1 MESFKATLE
10 ETLEATL
17 LLHVIDSSSPDMLE
31 QIEAVE
37 RVLKE
42 IGADVPVLRV
52 YNKIDCTGEQAKIV
66 YAKPHQPERVYISA
80 HSGQG
85 LELLRQAVHE
95 CLMGQIQSFDV
106 VLKPAYGKLRNQFY
120 ELNVIQSEHYDEQG
134 QLNLRVNM
142 APAKLEQ
149 MIRQA
154 HLPLDEILGA
164 KAQQFKRPLEEFEID
179 DEIS

>member
-1 MESFKATLE
+1 
-10 ETLEATL
+10 
-17 LLHVIDSSSPDMLE
+17 
-31 QIEAVE
+31 
-37 RVLKE
+37 
-42 IGADVPVLRV
+42 
-52 YNKIDCTGEQAKIV
+52 
-66 YAKPHQPERVYISA
+66 
-80 HSGQG
+80 
-85 LELLRQAVHE
+85 
-95 CLMGQIQSFDV
+95 MGQIQSFDV